1 MSAILKQIIT
11 DGLAELSLEA
21 TQIQIEQAVN
31 YVFLL
36 EKWNRTYNLVA
47 ATNIREIAER
57 HILDSLSINEFLK
70 GNHILDIGSG
80 AGLPGIPLAIFN
92 PGKKFTLLDS
102 NGKKTRFLLQ
112 VKIALGLQLIE
123 IKNSRVENYQS
134 KDQIDMVVCRAF
146 SSLTEIVN
154 KAQHLLSQECKIL
167 AMKGRFPDEEINQLS
182 EEFAVVSVVKLQV
195 PGAESE
201 RHLVEV
207 SRA

>member
-1 MSAILKQIIT
+1 VSAILKQIIT
-11 DGLAELSLEA
+11 NGIAELNLDA
-21 TQIQIEQAVN
+21 TQVQVEQLAN
-31 YVFLL
+31 YAFLL

-57 HILDSLSINEFLK
+57 HILDSLSIDEFLK

-92 PGKKFTLLDS
+92 PGKNFTLLDS

-112 VKIALGLQLIE
+112 AKIALGLQSID
-123 IKNSRVENYQS
+123 IKNIRVENYQS

-146 SSLTEIVN
+146 SSLTEIAE

-167 AMKGRFPDEEINQLS
+167 AMKGRFPDDEINQLS
-182 EEFAVVSVVKLQV
+182 KEFAVVSVVKLQV

-201 RHLVEV
+201 RHLVELR
-207 SRA
+207 RA